1 MELLPDWIRTEVYHA
16 LSVHFP
22 IAFLLLG
29 TLLKLIA
36 VFVKRDFLT
45 TSGSLLLYLGTI
57 TAWVAIYTGDLA
69 DGRVSRSICD
79 PTVLK
84 SHENMAYYLTY
95 IFTAASILDMAI
107 LSEKLTRF
115 RRIGTVAIATLMLI
129 GSGLLTYMGDLGASL
144 VYQQAAGVSVPS
156 EDCKEFE

>member
-36 VFVKRDFLT
+36 VFVKREFLS
-45 TSGSLLLYLGTI
+45 TSGSLLLYLGTV
-57 TAWVAIYTGDLA
+57 TAWIAIYTGDLA

-84 SHENMAYYLTY
+84 SHENTAYYLTY
-95 IFTAASILDMAI
+95 VFTVASILDLAI
-107 LSEKLTRF
+107 LSKKLTRF
-115 RRIGTVAIATLMLI
+115 KRVATVTVAILMFI
-129 GSGLLTYMGDLGASL
+129 GSGLLVYMGDLGASL

>member
-1 MELLPDWIRTEVYHA
+1 MQLLPDWIRTEVYHA

-36 VFVKRDFLT
+36 VFVKKDFLA

-57 TAWVAIYTGDLA
+57 TAWIAIYTGDLA
-69 DGRVSRSICD
+69 DGKVSRSICD

-84 SHENMAYYLTY
+84 SHENMAYYLAY
-95 IFTAASILDMAI
+95 IFSAATTLDVAI
-107 LSEKLTRF
+107 RSGKLNNF
-115 RRIGTVAIATLMLI
+115 RGIGTLAVAFLMLI
-129 GSGLLTYMGDLGASL
+129 GSSLLTYMGDLGASL
-144 VYQQAAGVSVPS
+144 VYEQAAGVSVPS